1 MHIIDIC
8 TYISCL
14 YICYNEELVC
24 LVTKRFYILRFYHC
38 KPSPNVQ
45 NLIFSCDYWKLKAV
59 VRNIRSHGFTMM
71 FFMCIYICK
80 LYKIARAFNE
90 QIKDHATLGIT
101 PWNCSA
107 GSLLCVNTRVNST
120 TNGILFNHVC
130 IFLY

>member
-1 MHIIDIC
+1 LETQGC
-8 TYISCL
+8 CEKYKKPWV
-14 YICYNEELVC
+14 YNDV
-24 LVTKRFYILRFYHC
+24 
-38 KPSPNVQ
+38 
-45 NLIFSCDYWKLKAV
+45 
-59 VRNIRSHGFTMM
+59 
-71 FFMCIYICK
+71 FMCIYICK

-90 QIKDHATLGIT
+90 QIKGHATLGIT